1 MLTTYV
7 PVGRLDRKITI
18 QQPTYATND
27 HNEDVISGWT
37 DVAEVWAN
45 VSQNQG
51 NEQNDADRITY
62 YETTIFTIR
71 YRSGLNVMMR
81 IIWDTVPY
89 RIFSI
94 REHKSS
100 RKGYMEIAGEIDDNT
115 TVETG
120 GEFSELEFSNVE
132 FNV

>member
-1 MLTTYV
+1 MLTTSV
-7 PVGRLDRKITI
+7 PIGRLDRKITI
-18 QQPTYATND
+18 QEPVYTTND
-27 HNEDVISGWT
+27 HNEDVISSWT

-51 NEQNDADRITY
+51 DEQNDADRITY

-71 YRSGLNVMMR
+71 YRTGLNVRMR

-120 GEFSELEFSNVE
+120 GEFSELEFSNAE